1 VSKIKKHIFTIIYSI
16 ALIIFTIFV
25 MLHTF
30 VIPEVGTVVEKEETT
45 TTSTNSTI
53 TDSSYEDENISINI
67 STIRK
72 YDTDIY
78 VVDIEVSSIEYL
90 QTAFASSTFGRN
102 ITATTSTIA
111 SESNA
116 ILAINGD
123 FYGFRSAGFVLR
135 NGIIYR
141 STATSSTSEALV
153 INSDGSLS
161 SVVESESNLESL
173 LSNGATQVLSF
184 GPTLIQDSVY
194 TVDSTSEV
202 GQAMTSNPRTAIGM
216 ISPLHYVIIVSDGRT
231 SESAGLTLY
240 ELATVFKSYGCT
252 FAYNLDGGGSS
263 TLCFNG
269 KVINNPTS
277 GSGISERK
285 VSDILYVGY

>member
-263 TLCFNG
+263 TLWFNG

>member
-1 VSKIKKHIFTIIYSI
+1 MSKIKKHIFTIIYSI

-45 TTSTNSTI
+45 TTSTNSTV

-78 VVDIEVSSIEYL
+78 VVDIEVSSVEYL
-90 QTAFASSTFGRN
+90 QTAFANSTYGRN

-135 NGIIYR
+135 NGVIYR
-141 STATSSTSEALV
+141 STSTSSTSEALV

-173 LSNGATQVLSF
+173 LSGGAIQVLSF
-184 GPTLIQDSVY
+184 GPTLIQDSAY

-263 TLCFNG
+263 TLWFNG